1 MIGGGDKMSR
11 MRKDVNLAGFILKN
25 IIILQIV
32 NLNRKTD
39 LYLYL
44 PLKIYRYAR
53 GKADCRIYSV
63 SYFVLDEEKKKMFVL
78 VIKPPLNYSDTSPIQ
93 GWDFP
98 LGNGQKYLEVV
109 AWEDLGGVGR
119 GGE

>member
-11 MRKDVNLAGFILKN
+11 MRKDVNLAGFILKRSEN
-25 IIILQIV
+25 IIIIIILHIV

-63 SYFVLDEEKKKMFVL
+63 DSNIKM
-78 VIKPPLNYSDTSPIQ
+78 
-93 GWDFP
+93 
-98 LGNGQKYLEVV
+98 
-109 AWEDLGGVGR
+109 
-119 GGE
+119 

>member
-1 MIGGGDKMSR
+1 MIGVLDKMSR
-11 MRKDVNLAGFILKN
+11 MRKDVNLAGFILKRSQNMKN

-63 SYFVLDEEKKKMFVL
+63 DSNKD
-78 VIKPPLNYSDTSPIQ
+78 VIPLHILS
-93 GWDFP
+93 
-98 LGNGQKYLEVV
+98 
-109 AWEDLGGVGR
+109 
-119 GGE
+119 

>member
-11 MRKDVNLAGFILKN
+11 MRKDVNLAGFILKRSENMKN

-53 GKADCRIYSV
+53 GKADCR
-63 SYFVLDEEKKKMFVL
+63 LQDKD
-78 VIKPPLNYSDTSPIQ
+78 VIPFYILS
-93 GWDFP
+93 
-98 LGNGQKYLEVV
+98 
-109 AWEDLGGVGR
+109 
-119 GGE
+119 

>member
-1 MIGGGDKMSR
+1 MIGVLDKMSR
-11 MRKDVNLAGFILKN
+11 MRKDVNLAGFILKRSQNMKN

-53 GKADCRIYSV
+53 DKADY
-63 SYFVLDEEKKKMFVL
+63 
-78 VIKPPLNYSDTSPIQ
+78 
-93 GWDFP
+93 
-98 LGNGQKYLEVV
+98 
-109 AWEDLGGVGR
+109 
-119 GGE
+119 

>member
-11 MRKDVNLAGFILKN
+11 MRKDVNLAGFILKRSENMKN

-53 GKADCRIYSV
+53 GKADCR
-63 SYFVLDEEKKKMFVL
+63 FQDKD
-78 VIKPPLNYSDTSPIQ
+78 VIPFYILS
-93 GWDFP
+93 
-98 LGNGQKYLEVV
+98 
-109 AWEDLGGVGR
+109 
-119 GGE
+119 